1 MRNPDAPRGKRRR
14 QADKAEGRP
23 TIGIRELKAS
33 ASAIIEEVKNRRTS
47 YAVTKRGEVEALI
60 VPVDVGERLLSPSPA
75 DSAWEVWQTLADQ
88 LAANARRRRQ
98 VHSAVEELDRMR
110 R

>member
-1 MRNPDAPRGKRRR
+1 MRNPVASRTKRRR
-14 QADKAEGRP
+14 QGKKSEDRR

-33 ASAIIEEVKNRRTS
+33 ASAIIEEVKDRRTS

-60 VPVDVGERLLSPSPA
+60 VPVDVGQRLLSPSPA
-75 DSAWEVWQTLADQ
+75 DSAWETWQTLADQ
-88 LAANARRRRQ
+88 LAGNARRRKMP
-98 VHSAVEELDRMR
+98 SAVEELDRMR